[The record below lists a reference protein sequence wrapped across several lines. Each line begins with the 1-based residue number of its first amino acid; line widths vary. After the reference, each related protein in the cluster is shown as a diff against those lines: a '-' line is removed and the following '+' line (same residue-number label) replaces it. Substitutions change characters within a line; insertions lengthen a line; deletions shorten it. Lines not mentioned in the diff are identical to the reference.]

1 MFFSELFVSLSLK
14 SPQGERIIKYH
25 VTHTTLSRMSK
36 IIISQVD
43 KDSLKESKAC
53 TLLKMYFSI
62 LKANLLFT
70 SLLFYIG
77 LQATYGIF
85 SLSFKNK
92 D

>member
-25 VTHTTLSRMSK
+25 VTHTTLSHMSK

-43 KDSLKESKAC
+43 KDSMKELKAC
-53 TLLKMYFSI
+53 T
-62 LKANLLFT
+62 
-70 SLLFYIG
+70 LLFYIG

-85 SLSFKNK
+85 LLSFKNK